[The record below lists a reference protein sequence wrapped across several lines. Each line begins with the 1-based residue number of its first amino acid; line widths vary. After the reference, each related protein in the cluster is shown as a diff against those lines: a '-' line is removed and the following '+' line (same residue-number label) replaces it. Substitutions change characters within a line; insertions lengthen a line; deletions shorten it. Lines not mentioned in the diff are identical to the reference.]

1 MGIGNMTR
9 SALGAVASAWRKDK
23 DFRSRMEADPKAA
36 LAEKGVDIPAED
48 VRVAV
53 DKEDNLH
60 VVLPTDPN
68 AEMSDEELK
77 MVSGGIRLAGGV
89 TLEQVQQIQQGA
101 DPMEVFAHR
110 NSQSG

>member
-9 SALGAVASAWRKDK
+9 NALGAVASAWRKDK
-23 DFRSRMEADPKAA
+23 EFRARVEADPKAA
-36 LAEKGVDIPAED
+36 LAEKGVDVPAED

-77 MVSGGIRLAGGV
+77 MVSGGTSRWLRRAREDQQRSQRYFDHADHLLREGIIR
-89 TLEQVQQIQQGA
+89 
-101 DPMEVFAHR
+101 D
-110 NSQSG
+110 